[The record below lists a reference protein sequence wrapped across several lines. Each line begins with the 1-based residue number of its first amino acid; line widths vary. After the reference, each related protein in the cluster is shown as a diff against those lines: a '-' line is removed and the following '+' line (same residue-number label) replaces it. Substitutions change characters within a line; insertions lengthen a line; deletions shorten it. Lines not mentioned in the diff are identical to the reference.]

1 MRSFIIGCAVVAVA
15 LGILAYV
22 AIYPYMGRVRLP
34 ALPVAT
40 VADRSLPPVMLES
53 DRQNA
58 TKSTPTVTTK
68 ESTERVMK
76 APQPV
81 ARPVHKPS
89 PSRCGPELV
98 AEDLAG
104 QCRSKPRATM
114 GALKALGTSA
124 ARGAKTTGSAGAGK
138 Q

>member
-1 MRSFIIGCAVVAVA
+1 MRSFIIGCSIVAVA

-40 VADRSLPPVMLES
+40 VADRSLPPVTVES
-53 DRQNA
+53 DRQNE
-58 TKSTPTVTTK
+58 TKSMSTVTTK
-68 ESTERVMK
+68 QSTERVMK

-81 ARPVHKPS
+81 ARPVYKPS

-104 QCRSKPRATM
+104 QCRSKPRPTA
-114 GALKALGTSA
+114 GALEALDS
-124 ARGAKTTGSAGAGK
+124 SV
-138 Q
+138 

>member
-22 AIYPYMGRVRLP
+22 AIYPYMGRVGLP

-40 VADRSLPPVMLES
+40 VADRSLPPVTAES
-53 DRQNA
+53 DRQDA
-58 TKSTPTVTTK
+58 TISTPTVTTK

-81 ARPVHKPS
+81 ARSVHKPS
-89 PSRCGPELV
+89 SSRCGPGWV

-104 QCRSKPRATM
+104 QCRSKPRPTM
-114 GALKALGTSA
+114 GALEAPNASTALSP
-124 ARGAKTTGSAGAGK
+124 KTTRSVNTVK
-138 Q
+138 

>member
-1 MRSFIIGCAVVAVA
+1 MRSFIIGCSIVAVA

-40 VADRSLPPVMLES
+40 VADRSLPPVTVES

-58 TKSTPTVTTK
+58 TKSTPTMTTK
-68 ESTERVMK
+68 QSTERVMK

-81 ARPVHKPS
+81 ARPVHKAL
-89 PSRCGPELV
+89 PSRCGPGWM
-98 AEDLAG
+98 AEDLAS
-104 QCRSKPRATM
+104 QCRSKPRPTM
-114 GALKALGTSA
+114 GALEALDSSA
-124 ARGAKTTGSAGAGK
+124 ARATRGK
-138 Q
+138 RTD

>member
-1 MRSFIIGCAVVAVA
+1 MRSFIIGGSIVAVA

-22 AIYPYMGRVRLP
+22 AIYPYMGRVGLP

-40 VADRSLPPVMLES
+40 VAERSLPLVTVES
-53 DRQNA
+53 DRKDA
-58 TKSTPTVTTK
+58 TRSTPTVTAK

-81 ARPVHKPS
+81 ARSVHKPS
-89 PSRCGPELV
+89 SSRCGPGWV

-104 QCRSKPRATM
+104 QCRSKSRPTM
-114 GALKALGTSA
+114 GALEALDSSA
-124 ARGAKTTGSAGAGK
+124 ARATRGEKTN
-138 Q
+138 

>member
-1 MRSFIIGCAVVAVA
+1 MRSFIIGCSIVAVA

-34 ALPVAT
+34 ALLVAT
-40 VADRSLPPVMLES
+40 VADRSLPPVTAEA

-58 TKSTPTVTTK
+58 TKSTPTVATK
-68 ESTERVMK
+68 ESTEMVMK
-76 APQPV
+76 TPQPV

-89 PSRCGPELV
+89 PSRCGPGWV

-104 QCRSKPRATM
+104 QCRSKPRPTM
-114 GALKALGTSA
+114 GALEALDSSA
-124 ARGAKTTGSAGAGK
+124 APTTRGERTD
-138 Q
+138 

>member
-1 MRSFIIGCAVVAVA
+1 MRSFIIGCSIVAVA

-22 AIYPYMGRVRLP
+22 AISPYMGRVRLP

-40 VADRSLPPVMLES
+40 VADRSLPPVTVES

-58 TKSTPTVTTK
+58 TESTPTVTTK
-68 ESTERVMK
+68 QSAERVMK

-81 ARPVHKPS
+81 ARPVRKAS
-89 PSRCGPELV
+89 PSRCGPGWV

-104 QCRSKPRATM
+104 QCRSKPRPTM
-114 GALKALGTSA
+114 GALEATNASTALSP
-124 ARGAKTTGSAGAGK
+124 KTTRSVNTVK
-138 Q
+138 